1 MSRIDIFNHVMPSA
15 YLEALKQHSRD
26 PGIVRRMTSLR
37 MLWDIEAR
45 VEMLK
50 QWPDLKQVLTLAV
63 PSPELLSGPELSPE
77 LARLA
82 NDGMAE
88 MCRKWPDRFPTF
100 AASLPMNNVAAAVDE
115 MDRAIGTL
123 GACGVQILTSV
134 NGRALRPSSSVLPRR
149 MASPFGCTRSAR
161 VAAPTILTRRRRNT
175 RFGRCSVGRSRAA
188 SPWHAWCSRDSSS
201 VSQASASSRIIAAA

>member
-45 VEMLK
+45 VEMLE

-63 PSPELLSGPELSPE
+63 PSPELLGGPELSPE

-88 MCRKWPDRFPTF
+88 MC
-100 AASLPMNNVAAAVDE
+100 V
-115 MDRAIGTL
+115 
-123 GACGVQILTSV
+123 
-134 NGRALRPSSSVLPRR
+134 
-149 MASPFGCTRSAR
+149 SAR
-161 VAAPTILTRRRRNT
+161 RAGRLRRQRGWRRA
-175 RFGRCSVGRSRAA
+175 V
-188 SPWHAWCSRDSSS
+188 
-201 VSQASASSRIIAAA
+201 ASSRAGVRRCGGPDGRRCGRARRRGSAAG

>member
-1 MSRIDIFNHVMPSA
+1 MSLIDIFNHVMPSA

-82 NDGMAE
+82 NVQAFGAFLRWDCINAGQ
-88 MCRKWPDRFPTF
+88 RKKTE
-100 AASLPMNNVAAAVDE
+100 N
-115 MDRAIGTL
+115 
-123 GACGVQILTSV
+123 
-134 NGRALRPSSSVLPRR
+134 
-149 MASPFGCTRSAR
+149 
-161 VAAPTILTRRRRNT
+161 
-175 RFGRCSVGRSRAA
+175 
-188 SPWHAWCSRDSSS
+188 
-201 VSQASASSRIIAAA
+201 

>member
-63 PSPELLSGPELSPE
+63 PSPELLSGPSSRPSWHGSPTT
-77 LARLA
+77 A
-82 NDGMAE
+82 
-88 MCRKWPDRFPTF
+88 WPRC
-100 AASLPMNNVAAAVDE
+100 AAS
-115 MDRAIGTL
+115 
-123 GACGVQILTSV
+123 
-134 NGRALRPSSSVLPRR
+134 GRTDFRLSRP
-149 MASPFGCTRSAR
+149 
-161 VAAPTILTRRRRNT
+161 
-175 RFGRCSVGRSRAA
+175 RCR
-188 SPWHAWCSRDSSS
+188 
-201 VSQASASSRIIAAA
+201 